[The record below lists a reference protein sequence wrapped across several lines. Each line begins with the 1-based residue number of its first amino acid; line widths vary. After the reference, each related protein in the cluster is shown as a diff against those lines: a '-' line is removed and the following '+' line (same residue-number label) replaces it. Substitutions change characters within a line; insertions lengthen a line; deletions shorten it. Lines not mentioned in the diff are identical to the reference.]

1 MFDIAE
7 WVANLLVLGIGVI
20 IWAVAI
26 FIIAMLV
33 SMASQWIE
41 QLTNKGVFQG
51 SPLSALLFIIYTDNM
66 MESYEDK
73 WNKRKTRYCS
83 MF

>member
-1 MFDIAE
+1 MIMFDIAE
-7 WVANLLVLGIGVI
+7 WVANLLLLGIGVI

-41 QLTNKGVFQG
+41 QLTNKGEHNG
-51 SPLSALLFIIYTDNM
+51 KT
-66 MESYEDK
+66 
-73 WNKRKTRYCS
+73 KRFKE
-83 MF
+83 